1 MQILLVLKPEKPL
14 MIPFNYNYQLQSA
27 LYAILKVAGESDF
40 WHNNG
45 FGSYA
50 KTYKGFCFGKLD
62 GKYIIDMNN
71 KKLLFEDEITL
82 EVRSPSFDFIDSFQR
97 ALEKHPFITLFDTRL
112 TVVVGSLLNRH
123 LNSGTVKLEA
133 ITPVLIHET
142 YLDGHTYFFSPNEED
157 FFARICY
164 NAAEKYKAITGK
176 QAEDIFLH
184 PSGTFKKT
192 VTMYKSTRLTG
203 YTGSFELRTSLKM
216 AEFLYNTGLGE
227 RNSQGFGFLHAYDG
241 Q

>member
-1 MQILLVLKPEKPL
+1 M
-14 MIPFNYNYQLQSA
+14 
-27 LYAILKVAGESDF
+27 
-40 WHNNG
+40 
-45 FGSYA
+45 
-50 KTYKGFCFGKLD
+50 
-62 GKYIIDMNN
+62 
-71 KKLLFEDEITL
+71 
-82 EVRSPSFDFIDSFQR
+82 
-97 ALEKHPFITLFDTRL
+97 
-112 TVVVGSLLNRH
+112 VGSLLNRH
-123 LNSGTVKLEA
+123 LNSDTVKLEA

-227 RNSQGFGFLHAYDG
+227 RNSQGFGFLRAYDG